1 MTWDWSYVLKILPDM
16 LVGVWY
22 TVLVTVASSAIAL
35 TGGLLLA
42 ILENTSTRLGRV
54 FVRFLL
60 ELFRGVPILVLLYF
74 GFYVLPKAGVII
86 PAMAIG
92 IAVLGTVYAAFCS
105 EVYRGSLITIPAGLR
120 DACIALNL
128 SPYVTWRRVLV
139 PLMIQRAA
147 PVLLNYVL
155 VLFRQSSLLF
165 AIGVPVLLGKA
176 QVAGYESFR
185 YVEPFTVAGVLYLG
199 MNLPFLYILSRL
211 KAKHAEQYGA

>member
-1 MTWDWSYVLKILPDM
+1 MIWDWTYVLQILPDLM
-16 LVGVWY
+16 VGVWY
-22 TVLVTVASSAIAL
+22 TVLVTLASSAIAL
-35 TGGLLLA
+35 TVGLLLA
-42 ILENTSTRLGRV
+42 ILENLSTKLGRA

-74 GFYVLPKAGVII
+74 GFYVLPEVGLTI

-105 EVYRGSLITIPAGLR
+105 EVYRGSLITITATAGLR
-120 DACIALNL
+120 DACVALNL

-147 PVLLNYVL
+147 PALINYVL
-155 VLFRQSSLLF
+155 VLFKQSALLF

-185 YVEPFTVAGVLYLG
+185 YLEPFTLAGVLYLG
-199 MNLPFLYILSRL
+199 MNLPFIYFLSRF
-211 KAKHAEQYGA
+211 KANKHA